1 MSENLKFEPAAS
13 PGGRNIRLTI
23 AFDGTAYCGWQTQSR
38 EPSIQGTVSAA
49 LAEITGEAV
58 SLTGSGRTDAG
69 THARGLV
76 ANFFTGSKIPAKRLS
91 LALNSM
97 LPRDIRILSARDVP
111 ADFHA
116 RRSARSK
123 IYRYQVYNGA
133 ILPPHL
139 LREYFHFPYPLD
151 FDRMNEAARLFQG
164 EHDFASYAK
173 TGSGVSNTVRRIFRC
188 DLRRQG
194 ARVYLTVE
202 GDGFLHHMVRN
213 MAGTLLEVGRGRI
226 SLSNFATLFG
236 KRDRTQAGFTA
247 PAHGLILVK
256 VRY

>member
-1 MSENLKFEPAAS
+1 MNLKFES
-13 PGGRNIRLTI
+13 RGKPGGRNIRLTI
-23 AFDGTAYCGWQTQSR
+23 AFDGTAYCGWQTQSS
-38 EPSIQGTVSAA
+38 EPSIQGVVSAA
-49 LAEITGEAV
+49 LAGITGEAV

-76 ANFFTGSKIPAKRLS
+76 ANFLTGSKIPADRFPF
-91 LALNSM
+91 ALNGM
-97 LPRDIRILSARDVP
+97 LPRDIRVLAARDVP

-116 RRSARSK
+116 RKSARSK
-123 IYRYQVYNGA
+123 IYRYQIHCGM

-139 LREYFHFPYPLD
+139 RREYFHFPYPLD
-151 FDRMNEAARLFQG
+151 FDRMKEAARLFQG
-164 EHDFASYAK
+164 EHDFAGYAK
-173 TGSGVSNTVRRIFRC
+173 TGSGVSNTVRHIFRC

-194 ARVYLTVE
+194 ARIYLAVE
-202 GDGFLHHMVRN
+202 GNGFLHHMVRN

-226 SLSNFATLFG
+226 SLSDFAALFE

>member
-1 MSENLKFEPAAS
+1 MKLKSESGEKPR
-13 PGGRNIRLTI
+13 GRNIRLTI
-23 AFDGTAYCGWQTQSR
+23 AFDGTAYCGWQIQNSK
-38 EPSIQGTVSAA
+38 PSIQGAVSAA
-49 LAEITGEAV
+49 LAGITCEAI

-76 ANFFTGSKIPAKRLS
+76 ANFFTGSKIPAARFM

-97 LPRDIRILSARDVP
+97 LPRDIRILAARNVP

-116 RRSARSK
+116 RKSARSK
-123 IYRYQVYNGA
+123 IYRYQIYCGK

-139 LREYFHFPYPLD
+139 LREYFHFPYAFD
-151 FDRMNEAARLFQG
+151 FDCMAAAARLFLG

-173 TGSGVSNTVRRIFRC
+173 TGSGVSNTIRRIFRC
-188 DLRRQG
+188 DLMRQG
-194 ARVYLTVE
+194 SRVYLTVE
-202 GDGFLHHMVRN
+202 GNGFLHHMVRN
-213 MAGTLLEVGRGRI
+213 MAGTLLEVGQGRI
-226 SLSNFATLFG
+226 SLTDFAALFE

-247 PAHGLILVK
+247 PSHGLILVK